1 MGYDKY
7 GYYTDKGRFERI
19 NLDQALKNMLTVNY
33 IYRIITEE
41 ELERLLPYLVPVTKK
56 YLKENGIEDMSE
68 NQDNYYIL
76 VEQKK
81 AQEKIERL
89 LQNSR
94 FTEWFYSYILK
105 YADSKDATFEG
116 YDLTEEAII
125 VLTSAGYTSP
135 EKVYENPDQLLKQL
149 DRICFGK
156 QYLMREIINQLK
168 LENIIEED
176 TVTNKQFTFS
186 TAKMVPKGDSNGS
199 IIDVDDQTGISL
211 ARLVQG
217 KISLDEAGSIKAP
230 ALFAIDN
237 RGNIYTRSEYS
248 KQRVKIVVEKRTQ
261 YEEVEKHITK
271 MNQEKEKLS
280 ENISEDV
287 DVILIIDVIYI
298 LVTLPLIVTL
308 MAFLKT
314 FGVILA
320 IAIELIGLIALDKDV
335 LQRIAKIRKL
345 NRGIKEAEEL
355 IEGMKYIP
363 QFDTRYIADYVENVY
378 NSNPEIGDIEEAV
391 KLLNPETGRLLMEG
405 KINEEAKLLNA
416 PQKPEIV
423 EPEQPG
429 NNTTDEQEPN
439 ELIDESIPELIGRLE
454 QLQSEIIAMNSG
466 EMMNENNGTSHQKTL
481 KI

>member
-19 NLDQALKNMLTVNY
+19 NLDQALKNMLNIKY
-33 IYRIITEE
+33 RYRIITEE

-81 AQEKIERL
+81 AQEKIEKL

-105 YADSKDATFEG
+105 YVNSKGATFEG
-116 YDLTEEAII
+116 YDLTEEAIV

-135 EKVYENPDQLLKQL
+135 EKVYENPDKLLKEL
-149 DRICFGK
+149 YTICFGK

-176 TVTNKQFTFS
+176 TETNKQFTFS

-211 ARLVQG
+211 ARLVPG
-217 KISLDEAGSIKAP
+217 KISLDETGSVKAP
-230 ALFAIDN
+230 VLFAIDN

-261 YEEVEKHITK
+261 YKEVEKHITK
-271 MNQEKEKLS
+271 MNQEKEALS
-280 ENISEDV
+280 KNINEDLMIN
-287 DVILIIDVIYI
+287 VILDAVYIVSTLVI
-298 LVTLPLIVTL
+298 IVTL
-308 MAFLKT
+308 IASLKT

-335 LQRIAKIRKL
+335 LRRIVKIRKL
-345 NRGIKEAEEL
+345 NREINEAEEL

-378 NSNPEIGDIEEAV
+378 NSNPEIGDIEEAL

-405 KINEEAKLLNA
+405 KINEGVKLLNA
-416 PQKPEIV
+416 AQEPEIV
-423 EPEQPG
+423 EPEQPESKA
-429 NNTTDEQEPN
+429 NDKQN

-466 EMMNENNGTSHQKTL
+466 EMTNENNGTSHQKTL